1 MDKIRYII
9 IFTLLFAWGACS
21 SDVEQEVVPPQP
33 EEASSIV
40 SFSAAMNKEQG
51 DGDESSSYFTD
62 KDEIRICT
70 PVSYSN
76 PDFKDGAKIYTFK
89 ETKKEDYPYKFI
101 AKEKND
107 EGTKQ
112 DENNAYGGFN
122 WLTLEPTSI
131 YYIFEAMYFP
141 GNEYY
146 DKVEADQRIEEN
158 FKKVD
163 LLLAHHRMPISE
175 RGKPVKLTFHH
186 AFAKVRVK
194 ITIPEHEN
202 PEDGVFP
209 LNALKN
215 VYMGEMLTSYT
226 VNYAE
231 VISNDKLRTTAGDMT
246 KPREQV
252 YMYRVEEPGVRQS
265 SDKKHTYVYEG
276 IVPAQKFRYEGEKF
290 LFFEVAKHDGI
301 HNGKEDDD
309 EDGEENSNEKN
320 KWVTYKFT
328 PDDKGGF
335 SLESSKILL
344 VELTVKPEEQEVV
357 VLKSEVLPWT
367 EATTTILAGKENGT
381 SSEN

>member
-9 IFTLLFAWGACS
+9 IFTLLFAGGACS

-33 EEASSIV
+33 EEDSSIV

-51 DGDESSSYFTD
+51 DGSESSPYFKD
-62 KDEIRICT
+62 DDEIRICT

-76 PDFKDGAKIYTFK
+76 PDFKDGAKIYTFN
-89 ETKKEDYPYKFI
+89 ETKEEDYPYKFI
-101 AKEKND
+101 AKEKED
-107 EGTKQ
+107 ESE
-112 DENNAYGGFN
+112 DINANANEDAYGGFN

-146 DKVEADQRIEEN
+146 DKVEADQRDEDN
-158 FKKVD
+158 FKNAD
-163 LLLAHHRMPISE
+163 LLLAHHRMLISE

-186 AFAKVRVK
+186 AFAKVRVE

-231 VISNDKLRTTAGDMT
+231 VISNDELRTTAGD
-246 KPREQV
+246 KEKGREQV
-252 YMYRVEEPGVRQS
+252 YMHKIENPAGQKS
-265 SDKKHTYVYEG
+265 SDDGHLYVYEG
-276 IVPAQKFRYEGEKF
+276 IVPAQDFLYDGKKF
-290 LFFEVAKHDGI
+290 LFFEVAKHDGV
-301 HNGKEDDD
+301 H
-309 EDGEENSNEKN
+309 DGTDSKV
-320 KWVTYKFT
+320 VTYKFT
-328 PDDKGGF
+328 PNGGGF
-335 SLESSKILL
+335 SLESSTILN
-344 VELTVKPEEQEVV
+344 VKLTVKPEDQEVV
-357 VLKSEVLPWT
+357 ILKSEVLPWN
-367 EATTTILAGKENGT
+367 EAATTILAGKENNT
-381 SSEN
+381 SSGN

>member
-21 SDVEQEVVPPQP
+21 SDVEQEVMPPQP

-76 PDFKDGAKIYTFK
+76 PDFKDGAKIYTFNA
-89 ETKKEDYPYKFI
+89 TMDGDYPYKFE
-101 AKEKND
+101 AKKKNNEVVNANED
-107 EGTKQ
+107 
-112 DENNAYGGFN
+112 AYGGFN

-146 DKVEADQRIEEN
+146 DKVEADQRDEEN
-158 FKKVD
+158 FKKSD
-163 LLLAHHRMPISE
+163 LLLAHHRMPISD
-175 RGKPVKLTFHH
+175 RGEPVKLTFHH
-186 AFAKVRVK
+186 AFAKVRVE
-194 ITIPEHEN
+194 ITIPEYEN

-209 LNALKN
+209 VGALKN

-231 VISNDKLRTTAGDMT
+231 VISNDELRTTAGD
-246 KPREQV
+246 KEKSREKV
-252 YMYRVEEPGVRQS
+252 YMYRVEEPGIRQS
-265 SDKKHTYVYEG
+265 SDGEHKYVYEG

-309 EDGEENSNEKN
+309 EDGEENGNEKN

-344 VELTVKPEEQEVV
+344 VKLTVKPEEQEVV